1 MDPADLIPRAILGP
15 MDLAGSYDRVARTYG
30 DRIAGELA
38 HKPFDREILARFAD
52 GVRGRGPVCDAGCG
66 PGHVA
71 AHLAGLGI
79 EVVGVDLSPG
89 MVAEARRRFPALE
102 FRTGDLLA
110 LDGPPGGWAG
120 IAAMYSILHAPPEEH
135 PRMFA
140 GLRARLR
147 PGGLLLLAF
156 HLGTGVLH
164 LDDWWGVPVDLDF
177 RFLEREPV
185 EAALAAAGFT
195 MEESTE
201 RDPYPDV
208 EHPSR
213 RAYLLARS

>member
-1 MDPADLIPRAILGP
+1 
-15 MDLAGSYDRVARTYG
+15 MDLAGSYDRVARAYG
-30 DRIAGELA
+30 DRIAGELV

-52 GVRGRGPVCDAGCG
+52 RVRGRGPVCDAGCG

-71 AHLAGLGI
+71 AHLAGLGL

-89 MVAEARRRFPALE
+89 MVAEARRRFPAIE
-102 FRTGDLLA
+102 FRTGDLFA
-110 LDGPPGGWAG
+110 LEGPPGGWAG
-120 IAAMYSILHAPPEEH
+120 IAAMYSILHASPEEL
-135 PRMFA
+135 PRMFE

-147 PGGLLLLAF
+147 PGGLLLVAF
-156 HLGTGVLH
+156 HIGTGILH

-177 RFLEREPV
+177 RYHERMPV
-185 EAALAAAGFT
+185 EAALVAAGFT
-195 MEESTE
+195 IEESLE

-213 RAYLLARS
+213 RAYLLAHA